1 MAFFPVGRSCCCSFL
16 IPKLL
21 LFPAPIRLLLLLL
34 DYICSCAFF
43 YSSKMNANEANEANG
58 FEFDNISNT
67 AFEELQMIEQQRQDE
82 LLRSQQT
89 SASTPRNVNP
99 NSMFRF
105 GESVV
110 PQAKQQYVRD
120 FCARCRVLCFVLE
133 KVFHGGHTHV
143 HLMDDTFVVDI

>member
-1 MAFFPVGRSCCCSFL
+1 MVQVPYKLYQYVLCTLSLFAIVL
-16 IPKLL
+16 KLL
-21 LFPAPIRLLLLLL
+21 ACVLYLLKL
-34 DYICSCAFF
+34 
-43 YSSKMNANEANEANG
+43 
-58 FEFDNISNT
+58 T